1 MDRELTAALR
11 AVKRTGRMLELFELL
26 LEDASWSTLVEMG
39 KMLVRIRKSYRA
51 GRITKAFSRSR
62 SRLMG
67 YKMVASTTNGDLE
80 LPLLQV
86 TREGDEVLVFHT
98 EWVFQVPESPLSA
111 QSIEVRG
118 ISLLDDEGFCF
129 GLRNFHLLLFPG
141 DILRTTYQLKMKGA

>member
-98 EWVFQVPESPLSA
+98 EWVFQVPESPQL
-111 QSIEVRG
+111 IEVQG

-129 GLRNFHLLLFPG
+129 GLRNFHLFLFPG
-141 DILRTTYQLKMKGA
+141 DILRTTYQLKMKSA